1 MKEIETE
8 HPLESENEINR
19 LKKELQDYLDE
30 ATIHLKYDHHGY
42 PATSCHYCLTL
53 QQIIILTKEE
63 IAILEYRKNKK
74 SP

>member
-1 MKEIETE
+1 MKETETE
-8 HPLESENEINR
+8 HPQESEIDS
-19 LKKELQDYLDE
+19 LKRELQDYLDE

-53 QQIIILTKEE
+53 QQKIILIKEE